1 MVNDEKKQPPVNGT
15 AETAK
20 IEMPPKRVT
29 TPVTDT
35 KVHTK
40 PKGKHK
46 RKARVARPYPSSS
59 FEEALKLA
67 EAIQKIAPGG
77 KVRRLTLCEQ
87 MKLSPTSSSTI
98 MLITNSG
105 KYGITKGSYV
115 ADWLELTA
123 DGKFASASDT
133 PTRDKLKA
141 KFLLAIEGVKPFN
154 VLYEEHKGRKL
165 PAQAV
170 IKDFLQSAKVD
181 VENFDECIDTF
192 IVNAKFLGLLR
203 TIAGSEVLI
212 PIEQA
217 VDETP
222 AAPASAT
229 VTATITNVP
238 TGSGKEIV
246 GSDTADWT
254 TTCFYISP
262 IGKEG
267 SDERKHSDLFLN
279 SIIEPA
285 LKEFGL
291 KVVRA
296 DKIGEAGMITSQIL
310 EHILKSKLVI
320 VDLSFHNPN
329 AFYELA
335 IRHAC
340 KLPIVQIIQKSDV
353 IPFDVNQIRTIP
365 IDNTDI
371 YTLVPRL
378 ETYKSE
384 VATYVRQALANPEGV
399 SNPLTVF
406 CPGFQISLP
415 K

>member
-1 MVNDEKKQPPVNGT
+1 MANDDKKQPLDNGAARAT
-15 AETAK
+15 T
-20 IEMPPKRVT
+20 IEIPTKRE
-29 TPVTDT
+29 
-35 KVHTK
+35 TK
-40 PKGKHK
+40 PVAGKKANAKAKGKHK
-46 RKARVARPYPSSS
+46 RTRVTRPYPSSS

-67 EAIQKIAPGG
+67 EAIQKIAPSG

-87 MKLSPTSSSTI
+87 MTVSPTSSSTI
-98 MLITNSG
+98 ILITNSG

-115 ADWLELTA
+115 AEWLELTS
-123 DGKFASASDT
+123 DGKLASGSDV

-141 KFLLAIEGVKPFN
+141 RFRLAIEGVKPFN

-170 IKDFLQSAKVD
+170 IKDFLQSANVD

-212 PIEQA
+212 PIDHA
-217 VDETP
+217 IDESP
-222 AAPASAT
+222 AAPLAAAVGATT
-229 VTATITNVP
+229 VTASGAT
-238 TGSGKEIV
+238 GKEEV
-246 GSDTADWT
+246 GGDTTDWT

-262 IGKEG
+262 IGKEN
-267 SDERKHSDLFLN
+267 SEERKHSDLFLN

-340 KLPIVQIIQKSDV
+340 KLPIVQIIRKADV

-384 VATYVRQALANPEGV
+384 VATYVRQALANPDSV